1 MTIIPEDE
9 ATHTV
14 KDSDTPTA
22 GAAPT
27 VQESTVEEDAIATP
41 VAEPV
46 VEPKKPTAKP
56 RKKAAAKKKSKASA
70 TKSQRSKPTAR
81 PVAPPPPPLTLSEL
95 KEQGVQA
102 KEELVSAVLEP
113 ALEAAGSL
121 SQTIRDTIGGAF
133 AGLLSR
139 KRRD

>member
-1 MTIIPEDE
+1 MVIEPDQ
-9 ATHTV
+9 A
-14 KDSDTPTA
+14 
-22 GAAPT
+22 
-27 VQESTVEEDAIATP
+27 TVEEGISVEEAASP
-41 VAEPV
+41 VESVAA
-46 VEPKKPTAKP
+46 PKTVRKTAAKAVPARKTASKPASRSKPKTKP
-56 RKKAAAKKKSKASA
+56 RKRPRQAAK
-70 TKSQRSKPTAR
+70 
-81 PVAPPPPPLTLSEL
+81 PVAPPPPPLTLQEL

-102 KEELVSAVLEP
+102 KRELVSAVLEP

>member
-1 MTIIPEDE
+1 MEIKPDQS
-9 ATHTV
+9 TV
-14 KDSDTPTA
+14 GEVVSDVEEVAAVVDPV
-22 GAAPT
+22 AAPKKVRKT
-27 VQESTVEEDAIATP
+27 AAKAVPARKTASKPASGSK
-41 VAEPV
+41 
-46 VEPKKPTAKP
+46 PKAKP
-56 RKKAAAKKKSKASA
+56 RKRPRQAAK
-70 TKSQRSKPTAR
+70 
-81 PVAPPPPPLTLSEL
+81 PVAPPPPPLTLQEL

-102 KEELVSAVLEP
+102 KRELVNAVIEP

>member
-1 MTIIPEDE
+1 MTNEPDQ
-9 ATHTV
+9 TV
-14 KDSDTPTA
+14 AEEGDSV
-22 GAAPT
+22 
-27 VQESTVEEDAIATP
+27 VQEDAISDAP
-41 VAEPV
+41 VAA
-46 VEPKKPTAKP
+46 PKAARKTARKPTAPAKKVASKRASKP
-56 RKKAAAKKKSKASA
+56 KAPASKQRKTAAK
-70 TKSQRSKPTAR
+70 

-95 KEQGVQA
+95 KQQGVQA
-102 KEELVSAVLEP
+102 KQELVSAVLEP

>member
-1 MTIIPEDE
+1 ME
-9 ATHTV
+9 V
-14 KDSDTPTA
+14 KDASD
-22 GAAPT
+22 
-27 VQESTVEEDAIATP
+27 VEETAA
-41 VAEPV
+41 V
-46 VEPKKPTAKP
+46 VEKPAAKTRKKVAASKKRKKPTATSKR
-56 RKKAAAKKKSKASA
+56 RKS
-70 TKSQRSKPTAR
+70 TAR
-81 PVAPPPPPLTLSEL
+81 PVAPPPPPLTLQEL

-102 KEELVSAVLEP
+102 KQELVSAVLEP

>member
-1 MTIIPEDE
+1 MTDKPDQPVAEEEDS
-9 ATHTV
+9 V
-14 KDSDTPTA
+14 
-22 GAAPT
+22 
-27 VQESTVEEDAIATP
+27 VQEDAISADATAAKP
-41 VAEPV
+41 TKVAAKKS
-46 VEPKKPTAKP
+46 PKKKGPVKRKAPTAKSKR
-56 RKKAAAKKKSKASA
+56 RKPA
-70 TKSQRSKPTAR
+70 AR

-95 KEQGVQA
+95 KEQGAQA
-102 KEELVSAVLEP
+102 KQELVSAVIEP

>member
-1 MTIIPEDE
+1 MTNQPDQTVNEEDS
-9 ATHTV
+9 V
-14 KDSDTPTA
+14 
-22 GAAPT
+22 
-27 VQESTVEEDAIATP
+27 VQEDAVSADET
-41 VAEPV
+41 AAK
-46 VEPKKPTAKP
+46 PKKVAPKKSP
-56 RKKAAAKKKSKASA
+56 KKKAAVKRKPSAAKSK
-70 TKSQRSKPTAR
+70 RSKPTAR

>member
-1 MTIIPEDE
+1 MTNKPDQSADE
-9 ATHTV
+9 G
-14 KDSDTPTA
+14 DSV
-22 GAAPT
+22 
-27 VQESTVEEDAIATP
+27 VQEDAISDAP
-41 VAEPV
+41 VAAP
-46 VEPKKPTAKP
+46 
-56 RKKAAAKKKSKASA
+56 KAARKTARKPKAPAKKVASKRA
-70 TKSQRSKPTAR
+70 SKPKAPASKQRKTAAK

-102 KEELVSAVLEP
+102 KQELVSAVLEP

-139 KRRD
+139 KRRDD

>member
-1 MTIIPEDE
+1 MTNKPD
-9 ATHTV
+9 
-14 KDSDTPTA
+14 
-22 GAAPT
+22 
-27 VQESTVEEDAIATP
+27 
-41 VAEPV
+41 EPV
-46 VEPKKPTAKP
+46 VEEGDSVVQEDAISDAPVAAP
-56 RKKAAAKKKSKASA
+56 KAARKTARKPKAPAKKVASKRA
-70 TKSQRSKPTAR
+70 SKPKAPASKQRKTAAK

-102 KEELVSAVLEP
+102 KQELVSAVLEP

-139 KRRD
+139 KRRDD

>member
-1 MTIIPEDE
+1 MTNKPEE
-9 ATHTV
+9 SV
-14 KDSDTPTA
+14 SDVQEDTIADAPI
-22 GAAPT
+22 AAPEAVRKT
-27 VQESTVEEDAIATP
+27 ARK
-41 VAEPV
+41 
-46 VEPKKPTAKP
+46 PKAPA
-56 RKKAAAKKKSKASA
+56 KKAASKRA
-70 TKSQRSKPTAR
+70 SKPKAPASKQRKTAAK

-102 KEELVSAVLEP
+102 KQELVSAVLEP

>member
-1 MTIIPEDE
+1 MTNKPDQSADE
-9 ATHTV
+9 G
-14 KDSDTPTA
+14 DSV
-22 GAAPT
+22 
-27 VQESTVEEDAIATP
+27 VQEDAISDAP
-41 VAEPV
+41 VAAP
-46 VEPKKPTAKP
+46 
-56 RKKAAAKKKSKASA
+56 KAARKTARKPKAPAKKVASKRASK
-70 TKSQRSKPTAR
+70 TKAPASKQRKTSAK

-102 KEELVSAVLEP
+102 KQELVSAVLEP